1 MTTQFPLSGF
11 VITISLFFQ
20 GFKHL
25 RSTTVCFDSY
35 NLLSF
40 KIIDKANSKF
50 KLKIKEALQI
60 IWIKP
65 KCTTKSF
72 SSHTFTITCVTP
84 LFLFVFVFS
93 LSLLHLLSLL
103 SLTLIIGIFY
113 CFNYICCYFVSLEHT
128 LYHTFPF
135 HLLFSLYPTLIID
148 IFYCLNYTSVL
159 LDLIIT
165 HLVNTFYDNYVIV
178 LCPRQFLRFI

>member
-1 MTTQFPLSGF
+1 M
-11 VITISLFFQ
+11 SLFFR

-135 HLLFSLYPTLIID
+135 HLLFSLYPTLIIG

-159 LDLIIT
+159 LDLTIT
-165 HLVNTFYDNYVIV
+165 QIVNIFNNSYVNNIC
-178 LCPRQFLRFI
+178 LRQL

>member
-50 KLKIKEALQI
+50 ELKIKEALHI

-72 SSHTFTITCVTP
+72 SSHTFAITCVTP

-93 LSLLHLLSLL
+93 LYPPSFIFIISDTNYWHLL
-103 SLTLIIGIFY
+103 
-113 CFNYICCYFVSLEHT
+113 
-128 LYHTFPF
+128 
-135 HLLFSLYPTLIID
+135 LF
-148 IFYCLNYTSVL
+148 
-159 LDLIIT
+159 
-165 HLVNTFYDNYVIV
+165 
-178 LCPRQFLRFI
+178 

>member
-1 MTTQFPLSGF
+1 M
-11 VITISLFFQ
+11 SLFFR

-113 CFNYICCYFVSLEHT
+113 RFNYICCYFVSLEHT

-135 HLLFSLYPTLIID
+135 HLLFSLYPTLIIG

-159 LDLIIT
+159 LDLTIT
-165 HLVNTFYDNYVIV
+165 QIVNIFNNSYVNNIC
-178 LCPRQFLRFI
+178 LRQL